1 MALHND
7 DPFSA
12 SPPLPHERLRV
23 AVTARRVALLKLG
36 YEPIPVI
43 SGRKRPAI
51 NGWQEVRITIPPDE
65 DVITPWADM
74 YPGALSTGIRTCYT
88 PGFDIDIRDQHV
100 ADQVERALLNMIP
113 QQGTIL
119 KRIGLPPKRLIPFR
133 CETPFKKIITTFKS
147 PDDVVHK
154 VEVLADGQQFVA
166 EGIHE
171 TTHQPYRWADNVNL
185 LSVAHEHLP
194 LVDEALA
201 RRFVTEASEIMRRAG
216 WIEVDAQGK
225 LKTNGKRKINGKTSN
240 KSEADSIYYRSALKD
255 ECAAL
260 ASAPKGGRNDA
271 LNRAAF
277 NLFQLVTGGGLD
289 EETVRERLYA
299 AAEACGLVN
308 DDGEASVRATIE
320 SGAKAG
326 RAQPRRAPN
335 GGVRAHNQHS
345 GSEALHTW
353 ETPDWSILDD
363 RRGELPDFP
372 LDCLGAPVRE
382 WVERAARGAGVT
394 PAHVAVPALGI
405 ASSLIGMARRVKATS
420 SWIYPMT
427 CWAAIVGESGTGKTP
442 GIDTIKRAMD
452 QVERNNRNKVAELRR
467 QHETKAEA
475 AKAARA
481 QWKKQVEEAVA
492 AGQAGPQ
499 MPEAATD
506 PGKFIAPRPYVS
518 NSTIE
523 RLGEL
528 LQARPQGVVLLMDEL
543 AALFM
548 NMSRYSGGEDN
559 QFWLEAWNGG
569 SSIVE
574 RMNRSLQI
582 DHLLVGVVGGI
593 QPDKLA
599 RSFEHDQDG
608 MYARFLFA
616 WPPKPAYRRLTDETK
631 EFDPDIINIITR
643 LDRLAEFEDGN
654 LVPREI
660 KLPAEAM
667 EEFERLRQWADREQ
681 EALDG
686 REREWMAK
694 AQAHALRLSGTLCLL
709 DWAARGGAEPAE
721 IGADYMRASIRLVQV
736 YFWPHARAA
745 LRQIGLSERHVNA
758 RRALRWIKA
767 RRRPEQDISIEG
779 IRVDALGRRF
789 DAEGTIDLLGAMTRS
804 GWVREKK
811 DEDGPRGRGRPAR
824 RWEANPLL
832 WSPEIPEIPENPYP
846 AAAIEPNPTPQGIS
860 GISGISGKHN
870 DMAAAT
876 GAVNGSD
883 DNGRPEFRTNL
894 TGTEHTTL
902 QECKGGD
909 PLEAPTAPLQDAH
922 PSSLQGDRNREAVRA
937 RNREA
942 LQRFEQQQRQRR

>member
-1 MALHND
+1 
-7 DPFSA
+7 
-12 SPPLPHERLRV
+12 
-23 AVTARRVALLKLG
+23 
-36 YEPIPVI
+36 
-43 SGRKRPAI
+43 
-51 NGWQEVRITIPPDE
+51 
-65 DVITPWADM
+65 
-74 YPGALSTGIRTCYT
+74 
-88 PGFDIDIRDQHV
+88 
-100 ADQVERALLNMIP
+100 
-113 QQGTIL
+113 
-119 KRIGLPPKRLIPFR
+119 
-133 CETPFKKIITTFKS
+133 
-147 PDDVVHK
+147 
-154 VEVLADGQQFVA
+154 
-166 EGIHE
+166 
-171 TTHQPYRWADNVNL
+171 
-185 LSVAHEHLP
+185 
-194 LVDEALA
+194 
-201 RRFVTEASEIMRRAG
+201 
-216 WIEVDAQGK
+216 
-225 LKTNGKRKINGKTSN
+225 
-240 KSEADSIYYRSALKD
+240 
-255 ECAAL
+255 
-260 ASAPKGGRNDA
+260 
-271 LNRAAF
+271 
-277 NLFQLVTGGGLD
+277 
-289 EETVRERLYA
+289 
-299 AAEACGLVN
+299 
-308 DDGEASVRATIE
+308 
-320 SGAKAG
+320 
-326 RAQPRRAPN
+326 
-335 GGVRAHNQHS
+335 
-345 GSEALHTW
+345 
-353 ETPDWSILDD
+353 
-363 RRGELPDFP
+363 
-372 LDCLGAPVRE
+372 
-382 WVERAARGAGVT
+382 
-394 PAHVAVPALGI
+394 
-405 ASSLIGMARRVKATS
+405 
-420 SWIYPMT
+420 MT

>member
-1 MALHND
+1 
-7 DPFSA
+7 
-12 SPPLPHERLRV
+12 
-23 AVTARRVALLKLG
+23 
-36 YEPIPVI
+36 
-43 SGRKRPAI
+43 
-51 NGWQEVRITIPPDE
+51 
-65 DVITPWADM
+65 
-74 YPGALSTGIRTCYT
+74 
-88 PGFDIDIRDQHV
+88 
-100 ADQVERALLNMIP
+100 
-113 QQGTIL
+113 
-119 KRIGLPPKRLIPFR
+119 
-133 CETPFKKIITTFKS
+133 
-147 PDDVVHK
+147 
-154 VEVLADGQQFVA
+154 
-166 EGIHE
+166 
-171 TTHQPYRWADNVNL
+171 
-185 LSVAHEHLP
+185 
-194 LVDEALA
+194 
-201 RRFVTEASEIMRRAG
+201 
-216 WIEVDAQGK
+216 
-225 LKTNGKRKINGKTSN
+225 
-240 KSEADSIYYRSALKD
+240 
-255 ECAAL
+255 
-260 ASAPKGGRNDA
+260 
-271 LNRAAF
+271 
-277 NLFQLVTGGGLD
+277 
-289 EETVRERLYA
+289 
-299 AAEACGLVN
+299 
-308 DDGEASVRATIE
+308 
-320 SGAKAG
+320 
-326 RAQPRRAPN
+326 
-335 GGVRAHNQHS
+335 
-345 GSEALHTW
+345 
-353 ETPDWSILDD
+353 
-363 RRGELPDFP
+363 
-372 LDCLGAPVRE
+372 
-382 WVERAARGAGVT
+382 
-394 PAHVAVPALGI
+394 
-405 ASSLIGMARRVKATS
+405 
-420 SWIYPMT
+420 MT

-667 EEFERLRQWADREQ
+667 EEFERLRRWADREQ

-909 PLEAPTAPLQDAH
+909 PLEAPTAPLQHAH

>member
-1 MALHND
+1 MTLQND
-7 DPFSA
+7 DPFAA
-12 SPPLPHERLRV
+12 SPPLPHEQLRAV
-23 AVTARRVALLKLG
+23 VTARRIAYLKAG
-36 YEPIPVI
+36 YEPIPVL
-43 SGRKRPAI
+43 SGRKRPVLDGWRDIKLDI
-51 NGWQEVRITIPPDE
+51 NTVSA
-65 DVITPWADM
+65 WADR
-74 YPGALSTGIRTCYT
+74 PGELSTGIRTQYT

-194 LVDEALA
+194 LVGEALA

-289 EETVRERLYA
+289 EETVQERLYA

>member
-1 MALHND
+1 MKTLD
-7 DPFSA
+7 YKD
-12 SPPLPHERLRV
+12 
-23 AVTARRVALLKLG
+23 
-36 YEPIPVI
+36 
-43 SGRKRPAI
+43 
-51 NGWQEVRITIPPDE
+51 
-65 DVITPWADM
+65 AD
-74 YPGALSTGIRTCYT
+74 LS
-88 PGFDIDIRDQHV
+88 
-100 ADQVERALLNMIP
+100 L
-113 QQGTIL
+113 
-119 KRIGLPPKRLIPFR
+119 
-133 CETPFKKIITTFKS
+133 
-147 PDDVVHK
+147 
-154 VEVLADGQQFVA
+154 
-166 EGIHE
+166 
-171 TTHQPYRWADNVNL
+171 
-185 LSVAHEHLP
+185 
-194 LVDEALA
+194 
-201 RRFVTEASEIMRRAG
+201 
-216 WIEVDAQGK
+216 
-225 LKTNGKRKINGKTSN
+225 
-240 KSEADSIYYRSALKD
+240 
-255 ECAAL
+255 
-260 ASAPKGGRNDA
+260 
-271 LNRAAF
+271 
-277 NLFQLVTGGGLD
+277 
-289 EETVRERLYA
+289 
-299 AAEACGLVN
+299 
-308 DDGEASVRATIE
+308 
-320 SGAKAG
+320 
-326 RAQPRRAPN
+326 
-335 GGVRAHNQHS
+335 RAHNQHS
-345 GSEALHTW
+345 GSEARHTW
-353 ETPDWSILDD
+353 EFPDWSILDD

-394 PAHVAVPALGI
+394 QAQLAVPALGI

-475 AKAARA
+475 SKAARA
-481 QWKKQVEEAVA
+481 QWKKHVEEAVA

-506 PGKFIAPRPYVS
+506 PGKFIAPRPSVS

-667 EEFERLRQWADREQ
+667 EEFERLRRWADREQ

-736 YFWPHARAA
+736 YFWPHARP
-745 LRQIGLSERHVNA
+745 
-758 RRALRWIKA
+758 ALRWIKA

-789 DAEGTIDLLGAMTRS
+789 DAEGTIDLLGA
-804 GWVREKK
+804 
-811 DEDGPRGRGRPAR
+811 GR
-824 RWEANPLL
+824 
-832 WSPEIPEIPENPYP
+832 
-846 AAAIEPNPTPQGIS
+846 
-860 GISGISGKHN
+860 
-870 DMAAAT
+870 
-876 GAVNGSD
+876 
-883 DNGRPEFRTNL
+883 
-894 TGTEHTTL
+894 
-902 QECKGGD
+902 C
-909 PLEAPTAPLQDAH
+909 
-922 PSSLQGDRNREAVRA
+922 DRCG
-937 RNREA
+937 
-942 LQRFEQQQRQRR
+942 

>member
-1 MALHND
+1 
-7 DPFSA
+7 
-12 SPPLPHERLRV
+12 
-23 AVTARRVALLKLG
+23 
-36 YEPIPVI
+36 
-43 SGRKRPAI
+43 
-51 NGWQEVRITIPPDE
+51 VRITIPPNDE
-65 DVITPWADM
+65 DVITPWADT
-74 YPGALSTGIRTCYT
+74 YPGALSTGIRARYT
-88 PGFDIDIRDQHV
+88 PGFDIDIRDQGI
-100 ADQVERALLNMIP
+100 ADQVEQALLTIP
-113 QQGTIL
+113 SGTIL
-119 KRIGLPPKRLIPFR
+119 KRVGQPPKRLIPFR
-133 CETPFKKIITTFKS
+133 CVTPFKKISATFKA
-147 PDDVVHK
+147 PDDVIHK

-171 TTHQPYRWADNVNL
+171 NTQQPYRWADNVSLFN
-185 LSVAHEHLP
+185 VAHEQLP

-201 RRFVTEASEIMRRAG
+201 RRFVAEAGEIMKRAG
-216 WIEVDAQGK
+216 WVEWGA
-225 LKTNGKRKINGKTSN
+225 KTNGKTNGKGNRNSAN
-240 KSEADSIYYRSALKD
+240 EAAKTETRGSSIYGRTALRAECDKLAAMPKD
-255 ECAAL
+255 
-260 ASAPKGGRNDA
+260 SGRNNA
-271 LNRAAF
+271 LNTAAF
-277 NLFQLVTGGGLD
+277 NLFQLVAGGELD
-289 EETVRERLYA
+289 EERDQVRKRLFA
-299 AAEACGLVN
+299 AAEAGGLVTE
-308 DDGEASVRATIE
+308 DGEASVRATIE

-811 DEDGPRGRGRPAR
+811 HEDGPRGRGRPVR

-883 DNGRPEFRTNL
+883 EQREESAGSPHSSADNSLDDFEIGRLRLDHLGRVSMYGKTKADAWLRKRLGDIQPPVDVEIEVLRVTSPEEFEREFRRIKAD
-894 TGTEHTTL
+894 GAMFR
-902 QECKGGD
+902 GD
-909 PLEAPTAPLQDAH
+909 L
-922 PSSLQGDRNREAVRA
+922 
-937 RNREA
+937 
-942 LQRFEQQQRQRR
+942 